1 MKTFVAEV
9 SRNGEFWIL
18 QVPAV
23 DFLAVRA
30 GNLLEAEDKLR
41 SHRGAASGP
50 CAKRRQ
56 LRAPRCER
64 GAAAATTTL
73 AGASSPPGH
82 HSLTPEARAMGW

>member
-1 MKTFVAEV
+1 MMKTFVAEV

-41 SHRGAASGP
+41 AIVA
-50 CAKRRQ
+50 RRLGLVRSDVSFELQ
-56 LRAPRCER
+56 DANVARRLRQRLSPAPQ
-64 GAAAATTTL
+64 AHPAIIL
-73 AGASSPPGH
+73 
-82 HSLTPEARAMGW
+82 